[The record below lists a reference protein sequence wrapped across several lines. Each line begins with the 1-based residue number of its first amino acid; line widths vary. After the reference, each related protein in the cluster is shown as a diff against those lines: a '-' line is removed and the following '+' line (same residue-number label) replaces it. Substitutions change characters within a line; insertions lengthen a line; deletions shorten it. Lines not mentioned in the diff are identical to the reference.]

1 MILMIMIMIIGVMI
15 IITFVHAC
23 VRVWIQVFKIQG
35 DEHSNFNARFR
46 IFIRTTRYISPKS
59 FNENNVGVE
68 SAIMITFCRLHVDSS
83 VWDDLLPAQLDLDDV
98 C

>member
-1 MILMIMIMIIGVMI
+1 MILMIMIIGVMI
-15 IITFVHAC
+15 IITTFVHAC
-23 VRVWIQVFKIQG
+23 VRVQIQVFKIQG

-46 IFIRTTRYISPKS
+46 IFLRTTRYISPKS
-59 FNENNVGVE
+59 FNENSVGVK
-68 SAIMITFCRLHVDSS
+68 SAIMITFCRLHVASS